1 FADDVAAADEFA
13 LNVKLRDGR
22 PLGIGLDALTQLVV
36 LEHVKTLIGH
46 AKIIEDLH
54 DLAGEAAHRKLR
66 RALHEQHH
74 LVSLDRAV
82 DELIDRHS
90 RLPCWAAGK
99 TLPRRIP
106 SARRAI
112 YVAQNGYKAHAADFM
127 VKWRRLCAHLDAAE
141 RAYRRM
147 NSRSDR
153 AALALRRSGLQRQGV
168 QRAPHFGLERLVD
181 DLVLL
186 DP

>member
-46 AKIIEDLH
+46 AEIIEDLH

-74 LVSLDRAV
+74 LVSLDLVV

-90 RLPCWAAGK
+90 CLPCWAAGK

-112 YVAQNGYKAHAADFM
+112 YVAQNGCKAHAADFM
-127 VKWRRLCAHLDAAE
+127 ALRPPGRRRTGLSENAQPFGSGGLSAPALRFAAP
-141 RAYRRM
+141 R
-147 NSRSDR
+147 R
-153 AALALRRSGLQRQGV
+153 AACPPFR
-168 QRAPHFGLERLVD
+168 P
-181 DLVLL
+181 
-186 DP
+186 